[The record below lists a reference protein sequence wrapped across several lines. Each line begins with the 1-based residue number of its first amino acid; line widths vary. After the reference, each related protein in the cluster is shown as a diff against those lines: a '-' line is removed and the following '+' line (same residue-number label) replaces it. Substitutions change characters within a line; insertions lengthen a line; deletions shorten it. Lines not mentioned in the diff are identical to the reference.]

1 MRIGMIAALC
11 VFLPSIYYPSQAL
24 AQLNHADQKKL
35 PPLSRKPSSSVDH
48 SQAPKGAESGNV
60 GDRTEIANKLLNVPR
75 ATKFLGFP
83 EEGAGAMGFQSTL
96 SASQCAH
103 ILVYKAPNVDSN
115 MAKEVPREFASKMP
129 MLDGLQPCCG
139 DFRGVMALPQ
149 VVPFEHGGALGLD
162 LGVLSSRV
170 QP

>member
-11 VFLPSIYYPSQAL
+11 VLLPSIYYPSQAL

-35 PPLSRKPSSSVDH
+35 QPLSRKPSSSVNH
-48 SQAPKGAESGNV
+48 SQAPKGTESRDV
-60 GDRTEIANKLLNVPR
+60 GFRTEIANKLLNVPK

-96 SASQCAH
+96 GASQCAH

-115 MAKEVPREFASKMP
+115 IAKEVPREFTSKMP
-129 MLDGLQPCCG
+129 MLDSLQPCCG
-139 DFRGVMALPQ
+139 DFRGAMALPQ
-149 VVPFEHGGALGLD
+149 VVPFEHSGALGPN
-162 LGVLSSRV
+162 LGLLPSRV